1 MVWNDADGPNPPMQV
16 VPAGLE
22 RCEFTPGQ
30 GVAAQRGTMLAWE
43 RFVTGQSLVTTPVD
57 RAVLVSW
64 QRSRQ
69 SGVSPAGRMAPMA
82 AHGDSL
88 ERLRLRHQGL
98 IQASKG
104 LFDATAS
111 ALASSRSIIILTNLD
126 GIVLDAAG
134 NMQTLETGREV
145 NLMQGGHWSESMAG
159 TNGIGMALTTG
170 LPSLVHAAEHFCE
183 GIKRWTCAAAPIRRP
198 GTGQILGV
206 IDISGPPSTYQLNN
220 LALAISAARQ
230 IETVLAVQ
238 AMREQLLLFQVCL
251 QRQAATAAVGIL
263 AIDCGGCILH
273 LSGVLPNPL
282 LQVGQRLTAFDPS
295 RGVAE
300 WTQNLPEG
308 LRPEWFEPVR
318 SQGVVIGALVVVPPQ
333 ARTARLTEAATA
345 SEADPQRSGFADLLG
360 HSPAMTTA
368 IERARHLAGK
378 RVPVL
383 IQGETGVGKELF
395 ARAIH
400 GDDRLSGPFVAFNCG
415 AATKELM
422 AGELFGHV
430 RGAFTGAT
438 TEGRAG
444 RFELAHGGTLC
455 LDEIGELPLE
465 LQPVLLRALEE
476 GVIYRLGDSKPRRV
490 DVRLLA
496 MTNRDLLHDIE
507 AGRFR
512 RDLYHRICV
521 TRVRIP
527 PLRERVTDIDL
538 LVERFNQR
546 LAERH
551 GVAQRYFGAEVMAA
565 LRAYSWP
572 GNVRELRNVVESLLL
587 LSDDKTVLRAEL
599 PDEILAEVGAAD
611 PADDARQASLPLSAA
626 TSLEA
631 AERQTIGRALVEFHG
646 NLAKA
651 ARSLGISRS
660 TLYRKVEHHHL
671 KDSSRSV
678 AEADLAA

>member
-1 MVWNDADGPNPPMQV
+1 
-16 VPAGLE
+16 
-22 RCEFTPGQ
+22 
-30 GVAAQRGTMLAWE
+30 ML
-43 RFVTGQSLVTTPVD
+43 F
-57 RAVLVSW
+57 
-64 QRSRQ
+64 RS
-69 SGVSPAGRMAPMA
+69 
-82 AHGDSL
+82 
-88 ERLRLRHQGL
+88 
-98 IQASKG
+98 
-104 LFDATAS
+104 
-111 ALASSRSIIILTNLD
+111 
-126 GIVLDAAG
+126 
-134 NMQTLETGREV
+134 
-145 NLMQGGHWSESMAG
+145 
-159 TNGIGMALTTG
+159 
-170 LPSLVHAAEHFCE
+170 
-183 GIKRWTCAAAPIRRP
+183 
-198 GTGQILGV
+198 
-206 IDISGPPSTYQLNN
+206 
-220 LALAISAARQ
+220 
-230 IETVLAVQ
+230 
-238 AMREQLLLFQVCL
+238 
-251 QRQAATAAVGIL
+251 
-263 AIDCGGCILH
+263 
-273 LSGVLPNPL
+273 
-282 LQVGQRLTAFDPS
+282 
-295 RGVAE
+295 
-300 WTQNLPEG
+300 
-308 LRPEWFEPVR
+308 
-318 SQGVVIGALVVVPPQ
+318 
-333 ARTARLTEAATA
+333 
-345 SEADPQRSGFADLLG
+345 
-360 HSPAMTTA
+360 
-368 IERARHLAGK
+368 
-378 RVPVL
+378 
-383 IQGETGVGKELF
+383 
-395 ARAIH
+395 
-400 GDDRLSGPFVAFNCG
+400 
-415 AATKELM
+415 
-422 AGELFGHV
+422 
-430 RGAFTGAT
+430 
-438 TEGRAG
+438 
-444 RFELAHGGTLC
+444 

-611 PADDARQASLPLSAA
+611 PADDVVQASLPLSAA